1 MCARAIPRRRKI
13 LRADI
18 ESAPT
23 PTKIWPRRGQTVGRR
38 KSVKKNAA
46 LLHFLAFSSNDHPFG
61 VPRGLAPWAG
71 VRCLGTAG
79 LFSFPFLVTKKESL
93 PEESLYKR
101 GTPQGGVP
109 RQGGGRQGVSR
120 QIHTLKPAKH
130 PGCLQL
136 VAKFYKQ
143 LKITYLC
150 NILNCFSSCRVL
162 STRVRTRWSTAQQCR
177 GPARAR
183 TKLRSCL
190 CAPGESCCFPA
201 ASRVRRFAS
210 SLH

>member
-1 MCARAIPRRRKI
+1 MFARAIPRRRTI

-23 PTKIWPRRGQTVGRR
+23 PTKIWPWRGRTATPLGFP
-38 KSVKKNAA
+38 S
-46 LLHFLAFSSNDHPFG
+46 G
-61 VPRGLAPWAG
+61 
-71 VRCLGTAG
+71 CLGTAG

-93 PEESLYKR
+93 AGESLLIK
-101 GTPQGGVP
+101 GVP
-109 RQGGGRQGVSR
+109 AGWGHPPEWCSRQGGVSR

-162 STRVRTRWSTAQQCR
+162 STRVRTRWSIAQQCR

-190 CAPGESCCFPA
+190 CAPGGSCCFPA
-201 ASRVRRFAS
+201 ASRVPRCAS

>member
-1 MCARAIPRRRKI
+1 MFARAIPRRRQT
-13 LRADI
+13 LRTNT
-18 ESAPT
+18 ENRNSAQSLGASRTPPPT
-23 PTKIWPRRGQTVGRR
+23 RNRAVAVGANSVRPCNLAPPHNPTGGYRIRPYANQKYLALEGSIGEET
-38 KSVKKNAA
+38 KSVKKRAA
-46 LLHFLAFSSNDHPFG
+46 LLHFLGKH
-61 VPRGLAPWAG
+61 
-71 VRCLGTAG
+71 
-79 LFSFPFLVTKKESL
+79 
-93 PEESLYKR
+93 
-101 GTPQGGVP
+101 
-109 RQGGGRQGVSR
+109 RQGGVSR

-162 STRVRTRWSTAQQCR
+162 STRVRTRWSIAQQCR

-201 ASRVRRFAS
+201 ASHVPRSAS